1 MIRCDTCGKEVMVVA
16 RVVIDSGYNRSLSKP
31 IYNCP
36 ECFQKKE
43 QQRLNDTQTKKITRS
58 QSSAISTKIML

>member
-1 MIRCDTCGKEVMVVA
+1 MMQCDTCGKEVPMVA

-31 IYNCP
+31 IYNCL

-43 QQRLNDTQTKKITRS
+43 QQRVQTQKSEASGQKS
-58 QSSAISTKIML
+58 E

>member
-1 MIRCDTCGKEVMVVA
+1 MIRCDTCGKEVVVVA
-16 RVVIDSGYNRSLSKP
+16 RVVIDTGYNRSLSKP

-43 QQRLNDTQTKKITRS
+43 QQRMTEIQTKNNSKS
-58 QSSAISTKIML
+58 ESNS

>member
-1 MIRCDTCGKEVMVVA
+1 MIQCDTCGKEVREVA
-16 RVVIDSGYNRSLSKP
+16 RVVIDSGYNRTLNKP

-43 QQRLNDTQTKKITRS
+43 QQRLAEIQEKNNSKPE
-58 QSSAISTKIML
+58 SSS